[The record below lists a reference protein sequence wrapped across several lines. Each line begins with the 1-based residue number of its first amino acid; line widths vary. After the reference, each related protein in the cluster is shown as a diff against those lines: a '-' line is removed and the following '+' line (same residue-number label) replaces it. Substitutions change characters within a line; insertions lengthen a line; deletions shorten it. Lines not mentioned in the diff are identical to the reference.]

1 MGEWSQGTVMGGVVS
16 GYKDHNGLA
25 SGVVP
30 SFTTGQ
36 SRRFLINITRLKLI
50 NKMISFVCIT
60 VVRQILLIQLDLDG
74 CKR

>member
-1 MGEWSQGTVMGGVVS
+1 MGGVVSGYCDGGVVSGYCDGGVVSGYCDGGVVS

-36 SRRFLINITRLKLI
+36 SRRFLINIT
-50 NKMISFVCIT
+50 
-60 VVRQILLIQLDLDG
+60 QD
-74 CKR
+74 

>member
-1 MGEWSQGTVMGGVVS
+1 MGEWSQGTVMGGVVSGYCDGGVVS

-36 SRRFLINITRLKLI
+36 SRRFLINIT
-50 NKMISFVCIT
+50 
-60 VVRQILLIQLDLDG
+60 QD
-74 CKR
+74 